1 MLLLDH
7 QSACVPLSSCLL
19 PNRLPARKRW
29 AQAGHLAWTV
39 IPLILLAA
47 IGLRGVQATKRAAE
61 AAARAEVTR
70 AIGEVL
76 TQLEEGMATLRKTA
90 FEPREYPLIPIPES
104 PNEAQALYAKAL
116 SAPAAEAATLFAR
129 IEKDYPESRS
139 ASGIPLLPMV
149 KWTELRA
156 ASDPAAIKEQAE
168 ALALAAVET
177 QPSVLTPELLEHTAD
192 LLREKGLATTLLYPW
207 LQRWDE
213 EEQARAMLRAGL
225 FLWGQ
230 PRFKPQRRT
239 QWWQE
244 NYTRGGS
251 GDFLLWESSVSMMH
265 PFTAFAGWADGPN
278 HRWWIEPVEKGP
290 RRLISE
296 ANLRTMVASVAQK
309 SRALLPDYAGLAIR
323 LDNFP
328 VLDPPKSGELL
339 ADVERSGFEVAGI
352 LIHPEALRIQEQQ
365 QARWL
370 AALLA
375 CAVITAAAGFWT
387 MQKAL
392 QRERQLHGM
401 KSNFVASISHE
412 LRAPVASMRV
422 MAENLCAGII
432 TDPARR
438 AEYHKLIA
446 DECWRLSNL
455 IENVLDLARIE
466 RDRKLYRFIETNV
479 PALITDAITLMQPSA
494 EKRRQQIVADLEPLE
509 PPPRCDGLAVQRA
522 LVNLLDNGSKFSPG
536 ETTITVQLRTAAPD
550 CWELSVS
557 DQGPGIAPEEHARI
571 FERFYRVGTE
581 LRRETQGAGIGLSIV
596 QHIAQAHGG
605 SVRVESRPGEGARFT
620 LALPF
625 HPPKTLE
632 SLDDDVPHPPG

>member
-1 MLLLDH
+1 
-7 QSACVPLSSCLL
+7 VPLSSRPS
-19 PNRLPARKRW
+19 PNRLPARERW
-29 AQAGHLAWTV
+29 AQAGQLAWTV

-90 FEPREYPLIPIPES
+90 LEPREYPLIPLPEG

-116 SAPAAEAATLFAR
+116 SAPAGEAAALLAR
-129 IEKDYPESRS
+129 IEKDYPEARA

-156 ASDPAAIKEQAE
+156 ASDPVAIKEQAE
-168 ALALAAVET
+168 ALGRAAVET
-177 QPSVLTPELLEHTAD
+177 QPSVLTPELLAHTAD
-192 LLREKGLATTLLYPW
+192 LLREKGLATTLLDPW
-207 LQRWDE
+207 LERWDE
-213 EEQARAMLRAGL
+213 EEKARKVGAFAWHMYGSDSS
-225 FLWGQ
+225 
-230 PRFKPQRRT
+230 PSISFKPERKT
-239 QWWQE
+239 QWWLE
-244 NYTRGGS
+244 KYTRG
-251 GDFLLWESSVSMMH
+251 DLDDPLAWEPMVSMIRDT
-265 PFTAFAGWADGPN
+265 FSGWKGFPTE
-278 HRWWIEPVEKGP
+278 RYWIELGERGP
-290 RRLISE
+290 KRMIPE
-296 ANLRTMVASVAQK
+296 ANLRTMAAAVAAK
-309 SRALLPDYAGLAIR
+309 THALLPEYAGVAIR
-323 LDNFP
+323 LVNVP
-328 VLDPPKSGELL
+328 LINPPEGGELL

-352 LIHPEALRIQEQQ
+352 LIHPEALHLQERQ
-365 QARWL
+365 QAGWL
-370 AALLA
+370 TALLA
-375 CAVITAAAGFWT
+375 CAVVTAAAGFWT

-466 RDRKLYRFIETNV
+466 RDHKLYRFIETNV

-509 PPPRCDGLAVQRA
+509 PPPRCDGLSVQRA
-522 LVNLLDNGSKFSPG
+522 LVNLLDNASKFSPG
-536 ETTITVQLRTAAPD
+536 ATIITVQLHAAGPD

-557 DQGPGIAPEEHARI
+557 DQGPGIAAEEHARI

-596 QHIAQAHGG
+596 RHIAQAHGG
-605 SVRVESRPGEGARFT
+605 SVRVESRAGEGAKFT

-632 SLDDDVPHPPG
+632 TLDDDVPHPLG